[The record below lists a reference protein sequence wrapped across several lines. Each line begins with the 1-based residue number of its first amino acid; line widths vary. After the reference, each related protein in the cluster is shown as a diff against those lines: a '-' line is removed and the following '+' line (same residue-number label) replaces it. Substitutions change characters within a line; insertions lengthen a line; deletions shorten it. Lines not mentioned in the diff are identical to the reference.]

1 MVLCED
7 EGSFRS
13 SKTKAAKAAFLL
25 GETSGSAMSVKA
37 QKQTSNSRPVMSAL
51 PPKADIKR
59 LAAISPAFCCLLL
72 PETNKKKFPEPAG
85 NAKLAYETPAA
96 PYGDIENA
104 KK

>member
-1 MVLCED
+1 
-7 EGSFRS
+7 
-13 SKTKAAKAAFLL
+13 
-25 GETSGSAMSVKA
+25 
-37 QKQTSNSRPVMSAL
+37 MSAL

>member
-1 MVLCED
+1 
-7 EGSFRS
+7 
-13 SKTKAAKAAFLL
+13 
-25 GETSGSAMSVKA
+25 
-37 QKQTSNSRPVMSAL
+37 MSAL

-59 LAAISPAFCCLLL
+59 LAAISPAFCWLL
-72 PETNKKKFPEPAG
+72 PETNKKKFPEPAR